1 MTTQNRPLSPHITV
15 YKMYQLTSFLST
27 FHRGTGVFL
36 MMGVFPLVIW
46 LGAAAYGGSVYT
58 TVVWLIDNPLGWLC
72 LLGWTFC
79 LFFHLC
85 NGIRH
90 LFWDIGLGFEMTNL
104 YLSGYAVGLAACG
117 LTMIAWLAGLWHGEA
132 YKFFGF

>member
-15 YKMYQLTSFLST
+15 YKMYELTSFLST

-36 MMGVFPLVIW
+36 MLGIFPLVFW
-46 LGAAAYGGSVYT
+46 LGAAAYGPEAYGWAT
-58 TVVWLIDNPLGWLC
+58 WLIDNFIGYLC

-104 YLSGYAVGLAACG
+104 YLSGYAVGLMSCG
-117 LTMIAWLAGLWHGEA
+117 MTAVAWLAGLWMGGV
-132 YKFFGF
+132 FDGIF

>member
-1 MTTQNRPLSPHITV
+1 MTTHTRPLSPHITV

-36 MMGVFPLVIW
+36 AMGLFPLAAW
-46 LGAAAYGGSVYT
+46 LGAAAYGPEAYGWAI
-58 TVVWLIDNPLGWLC
+58 WLINNPIGWLC

-90 LFWDIGLGFEMTNL
+90 LFWDVGLGFEIPHL
-104 YLSGYAVGLAACG
+104 YLSGYAVSLMACG
-117 LTMIAWLAGLWHGEA
+117 MTAVAWFAGLWMGGV
-132 YKFFGF
+132 FDGIF